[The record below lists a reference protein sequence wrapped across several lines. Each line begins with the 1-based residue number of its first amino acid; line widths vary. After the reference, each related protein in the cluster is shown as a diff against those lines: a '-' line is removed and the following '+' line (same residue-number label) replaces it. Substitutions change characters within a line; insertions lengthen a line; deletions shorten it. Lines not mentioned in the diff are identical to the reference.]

1 MTKTDLVS
9 KLVEANPRLSQR
21 EAKIIVGTIFGEIA
35 AALTHGDRVEL
46 RGFGVFSTKRASA
59 RRSRNPR
66 TGDSVSV
73 PEKHFITFKP
83 GKPMHHRLNG

>member
-35 AALTHGDRVEL
+35 AALTHAQL
-46 RGFGVFSTKRASA
+46 
-59 RRSRNPR
+59 PR
-66 TGDSVSV
+66 
-73 PEKHFITFKP
+73 F
-83 GKPMHHRLNG
+83 